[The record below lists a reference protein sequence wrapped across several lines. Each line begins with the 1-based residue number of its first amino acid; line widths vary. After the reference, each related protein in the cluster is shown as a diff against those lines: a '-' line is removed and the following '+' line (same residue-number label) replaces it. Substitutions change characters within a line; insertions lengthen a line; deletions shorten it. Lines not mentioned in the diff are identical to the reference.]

1 MSTIGSIPSVTTTS
15 GMSNV
20 RSAVGLTGD
29 QKNGIKSVLSNF
41 DSKNITAADAKKISS
56 EFSKLGIQPG
66 RELQEAMAAEGF
78 DAKQVGDLAFGQGQ
92 QSKGANSAGKLQSA
106 VSSSLSDLKSLMSST
121 GRGSSE
127 SVKSDQEIAKA
138 TDSFLQKIFAQSAD
152 SRASK
157 TSQGMREGNPPPPPP
172 PPSGALD
179 SYKSASDI
187 ESYMTS
193 LISAITSGSDSAKSG
208 ASTDEGMSQLFD
220 SASTLLNAT
229 GIEASAENLQSFMQ
243 ILQKNMSA
251 SMEDKGNVVDQLA

>member
-1 MSTIGSIPSVTTTS
+1 MSAIGSIPSVTTPNAL
-15 GMSNV
+15 SNA

-41 DSKNITAADAKKISS
+41 DSKNITASDAKKISS

-106 VSSSLSDLKSLMSST
+106 VSSSLSDLKSLMSSV

-127 SVKSDQEIAKA
+127 SAKSDQEIAQA
-138 TDSFLQKIFAQSAD
+138 ADAFLQKIFAKSAD
-152 SRASK
+152 SRTSK
-157 TSQGMREGNPPPPPP
+157 SSQGMPEGNPPPPPP
-172 PPSGALD
+172 SVAHEN
-179 SYKSASDI
+179 YKSESDV

-193 LISAITSGSDSAKSG
+193 LMSAITSGSDSAKSG

-243 ILQKNMSA
+243 ILQKNIAA

>member
-1 MSTIGSIPSVTTTS
+1 M
-15 GMSNV
+15 
-20 RSAVGLTGD
+20 
-29 QKNGIKSVLSNF
+29 SNF
-41 DSKNITAADAKKISS
+41 DSKNITASDAKKISS

-78 DAKQVGDLAFGQGQ
+78 DAKQVSDLAFGQGQ
-92 QSKGANSAGKLQSA
+92 QPNGGNSAGKLQSA

-127 SVKSDQEIAKA
+127 SVKSDQEIAQA

-152 SRASK
+152 SRTSK
-157 TSQGMREGNPPPPPP
+157 TSQSMREGNPPP

-193 LISAITSGSDSAKSG
+193 LISSNTSGSDSAKSG
-208 ASTDEGMSQLFD
+208 ASTYEGMSQLFD
-220 SASTLLNAT
+220 SASTFLIAT
-229 GIEASAENLQSFMQ
+229 GIEASAEHLQSFMQ
-243 ILQKNMSA
+243 ILQKNIA
-251 SMEDKGNVVDQLA
+251 APIEEKENVVDHLA